1 MAFAQAGL
9 ITLIFCV
16 IPHRAPQRSVL
27 IGPDLDLFAG
37 LAALTIAAISLGLLI
52 STVFTKLE
60 HAVAL
65 VTATSI
71 AQIALNGVTSDLS
84 TPSLTS
90 WPAVILPDRW
100 GVAAAASSV
109 NMSGIERGNRALA
122 GHEVALD
129 PLALAVGD
137 GSRSSRG
144 PQRRILCPCRLA
156 AEVSVEAEAPAEAT
170 ADTSI
175 QAETRLHNLANQ
187 QAETR
192 PDWCQLAAVLNRG
205 HCPDISVAADPAPRC
220 RQESCMFSSAALSA
234 SPVLL
239 AAGLQVIEA
248 IVHRCIVPLKL
259 LLTLKFRQI
268 GSDVPV
274 TAHSGLITPK
284 RNPR

>member
-122 GHEVALD
+122 GHDALWTHSLWQWATD
-129 PLALAVGD
+129 LGALAVLSAAFFVLAAWRLKSQLRPRHLLKRLLTRAFRRRPGCIISLI
-137 GSRSSRG
+137 SRPRRARIGVSSR
-144 PQRRILCPCRLA
+144 QC
-156 AEVSVEAEAPAEAT
+156 
-170 ADTSI
+170 
-175 QAETRLHNLANQ
+175 
-187 QAETR
+187 
-192 PDWCQLAAVLNRG
+192 
-205 HCPDISVAADPAPRC
+205 
-220 RQESCMFSSAALSA
+220 
-234 SPVLL
+234 
-239 AAGLQVIEA
+239 
-248 IVHRCIVPLKL
+248 
-259 LLTLKFRQI
+259 
-268 GSDVPV
+268 
-274 TAHSGLITPK
+274 
-284 RNPR
+284 